1 MGTRTKNLEG
11 YSDPTATEVIEK
23 ISMEEERFHRLLH
36 TIFYLC
42 DIAGFQIEGRRRQYE
57 CIDGRYLDHYS
68 LAMLAS
74 DYRLRLPS

>member
-23 ISMEEERFHRLLH
+23 ISTEEERFHRLLH

-42 DIAGFQIEGRRRQYE
+42 DIAGFQIEGRL
-57 CIDGRYLDHYS
+57 ILTDKTSGRTW
-68 LAMLAS
+68 
-74 DYRLRLPS
+74 R